1 MIESRLQFLRD
12 FYYREL
18 AFDVAPFWIE
28 HGIDAEK
35 GGLLDFLDRQGAPLS
50 TDKGGWAQG
59 RAAWIFSA
67 LYSQFEPRKE
77 YLEAARS
84 CADFTRDKVLAG
96 PGGRAYFELDRDGR
110 PLVLRRYLFSEA
122 FAILG
127 LAEYSRASGDRSYLE
142 KALDTLDVYDRS
154 RGMLEPKVNP
164 EIRPMRGHSDT
175 MIMINVF
182 QVLREADTEHA
193 GIYTARIA
201 ERVEEL
207 FRYFVKPSLNALLE
221 TVGPSGEITEG
232 SEGRTLNPGHAIET
246 SWFLMNEARYTG
258 NAELMKRA
266 INILSWSLER
276 GWDTEFGGLYSF
288 LDVEGRQPAQ
298 IEWDMKYWWP
308 HCEALIATLMA
319 YSATGDR
326 RWEHWFETLHN
337 YTFSHFP
344 DRTYGEWFGYLRR
357 DGSIANTVKGN
368 HYKVCFHIPRSM
380 LMILKLLDQLA
391 KEEV

>member
-1 MIESRLQFLRD
+1 MTESRLRSLRD

-18 AFDVAPFWIE
+18 TFDVAPFWIE
-28 HGIDAEK
+28 HGIDAEN
-35 GGLLDFLDRQGAPLS
+35 GGLLDFLDRLGNPLS

-67 LYSQFEPRKE
+67 LYNQFQPRKE

-96 PGGRAYFELDRDGR
+96 PNGRAYFELDRKGS

-122 FAILG
+122 FAIIG
-127 LAEYSRASGDRSYLE
+127 LAEYSKASGDHSYLE
-142 KALDTLDVYDRS
+142 KALDTLQVYNRF
-154 RGMLEPKVNP
+154 RGKLEPKVNP
-164 EIRPMRGHSDT
+164 ELRPMRGHSDT

-182 QVLREADTEHA
+182 QILRDIDPDHTEV
-193 GIYTARIA
+193 YTKRIA
-201 ERVEEL
+201 ERVDEL
-207 FRYFVKPSLNALLE
+207 FRYFVKPELTALLE
-221 TVGPSGEITEG
+221 TTGLNGEMTEG
-232 SEGRTLNPGHAIET
+232 PEGRTINPGHAIET
-246 SWFLMNEARYTG
+246 SWFLMNEARYTQ
-258 NAELMKRA
+258 NSELMKQA
-266 INILSWSLER
+266 IEILSWSLER
-276 GWDTEFGGLYSF
+276 GWDTEYGGLFSF
-288 LDVEGRQPAQ
+288 LDIEGRQPVQ
-298 IEWDMKYWWP
+298 VEWDMKYWWP
-308 HCEALIATLMA
+308 HCEALIATLTA
-319 YSATGDR
+319 YTVTKDR
-326 RWEHWFETLHN
+326 RWERWFETIHD

-344 DRTYGEWFGYLRR
+344 DRIYGEWFGYLHR